1 MSRYID
7 ADKIEYAPCTVY
19 EHNGKDVTEM
29 IAYKKLIDIMPTA
42 DVEEVRHGYWKMCYY
57 PNDEHV
63 ECSECHAQYYEN
75 DLYLGGNEFPKRC
88 PECGAHMKKEKEE

>member
-19 EHNGKDVTEM
+19 QYNGKDVTEM

-42 DVEEVRHGYWKMCYY
+42 DVEKVRHGKWIYEGTYVDAPY
-57 PNDEHV
+57 R
-63 ECSECHAQYYEN
+63 CSECRR
-75 DLYLGGNEFPKRC
+75 LSTNEYPYC
-88 PECGAHMKKEKEE
+88 HCGAKMDGDAK